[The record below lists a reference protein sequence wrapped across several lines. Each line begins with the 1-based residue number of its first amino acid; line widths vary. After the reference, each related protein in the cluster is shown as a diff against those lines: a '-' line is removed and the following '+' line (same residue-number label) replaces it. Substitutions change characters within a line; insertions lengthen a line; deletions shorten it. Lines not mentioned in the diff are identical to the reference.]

1 MNFLIDAN
9 LPRRLVRI
17 FQERGH
23 DAVHTLD
30 LPEGNA
36 TVDAALLD
44 YSEKNNCV
52 ITTKDSDFSTSFWL
66 QNRPNKLL
74 LISTGN
80 IRNAELEILL
90 IANFDQLISALTE
103 NRYVEL
109 TREHIIVHA

>member
-23 DAVHTLD
+23 NAVHTLD

-36 TVDAALLD
+36 TADAALLD

-52 ITTKDSDFSTSFWL
+52 VTTKDSDFSTSFWL
-66 QNRPNKLL
+66 QDQPNKLL

-80 IRNAELEILL
+80 IRNAQLESLLVENFRQL
-90 IANFDQLISALTE
+90 IAALTE

-109 TREHIIVHA
+109 TRDHVIVHA

>member
-23 DAVHTLD
+23 DAVHTLE

-36 TVDAALLD
+36 IADAALLD

-66 QNRPNKLL
+66 QNLPNKLL

-80 IRNAELEILL
+80 IRNAELETLL

-109 TREHIIVHA
+109 TREHIISHA

>member
-9 LPRRLVRI
+9 LPRRIVRI

-23 DAVHTLD
+23 DAVHTLE

-36 TVDAALLD
+36 TPDVALLD
-44 YSEKNNCV
+44 YAEQNNCV
-52 ITTKDSDFSTSFWL
+52 ITTKDSDFSSSFWL
-66 QNRPNKLL
+66 QNRPSKLL

-80 IRNAELEILL
+80 IKNAELETLL
-90 IANFDQLISALTE
+90 IANFEQMITALTE

-109 TREHIIVHA
+109 TQEHIIVHA

>member
-9 LPRRLVRI
+9 LPRRLARI
-17 FQERGH
+17 FQERSH
-23 DAVHTLD
+23 NAVHTLD

-36 TVDAALLD
+36 TADAALLEYAD
-44 YSEKNNCV
+44 ENNCT

-80 IRNAELEILL
+80 IRNAELETLL
-90 IANFDQLISALTE
+90 IANFDQLISALIE

-109 TREHIIVHA
+109 TREHVIVHA

>member
-36 TVDAALLD
+36 TADAALLD

-66 QNRPNKLL
+66 QSRPNKLL

-80 IRNAELEILL
+80 IRNAELETLL

-103 NRYVEL
+103 NRYIEL
-109 TREHIIVHA
+109 TREHVIAHA

>member
-66 QNRPNKLL
+66 QNRPSNSLYP
-74 LISTGN
+74 T
-80 IRNAELEILL
+80 
-90 IANFDQLISALTE
+90 LTS
-103 NRYVEL
+103 
-109 TREHIIVHA
+109 

>member
-9 LPRRLVRI
+9 LPRRIVRI

-23 DAVHTLD
+23 NAVHTLD
-30 LPEGNA
+30 LPEGN
-36 TVDAALLD
+36 TTTDAALLD
-44 YSEKNNCV
+44 YAGKNNCAV
-52 ITTKDSDFSTSFWL
+52 ATKDSDFSTSFWL
-66 QNRPNKLL
+66 QDRPNKLL

-80 IRNAELEILL
+80 IRNAELDTLL
-90 IANFDQLISALTE
+90 TTNFDPLILALAE

>member
-9 LPRRLVRI
+9 LPRRLVHV

-23 DAVHTLD
+23 NAVHTLD

-36 TVDAALLD
+36 TADTTLLD
-44 YSEKNNCV
+44 YSEQNNCA

-66 QNRPNKLL
+66 QNRPQKLL

-80 IRNAELEILL
+80 IRNAELETLL
-90 IANFDQLISALTE
+90 IANFDQLILALIE

-109 TREHIIVHA
+109 TREHVVVHA

>member
-9 LPRRLVRI
+9 LPRRIVRI

-23 DAVHTLD
+23 NAVHTLE

-36 TVDAALLD
+36 TPDIALLD

-66 QNRPNKLL
+66 QNRPDKLL

-80 IRNAELEILL
+80 IRNTELETLL
-90 IANFDQLISALTE
+90 IANFDQLISALVE

-109 TREHIIVHA
+109 TREHVIVHA

>member
-9 LPRRLVRI
+9 LPRRIVRI

-23 DAVHTLD
+23 NAVHTLD

-36 TVDAALLD
+36 TADVALLD

-66 QNRPNKLL
+66 QDRPNKLL

-80 IRNAELEILL
+80 IRNAELETLL
-90 IANFDQLISALTE
+90 TANFDQLILALTE

-109 TREHIIVHA
+109 TREHVIVHA

>member
-17 FQERGH
+17 FQERGYY
-23 DAVHTLD
+23 AVHTLD

-44 YSEKNNCV
+44 YSDKNNCV

-66 QNRPNKLL
+66 QDRPNKLL

-80 IRNAELEILL
+80 IRNSELETLL
-90 IANFDQLISALTE
+90 IANFEQLPLVS
-103 NRYVEL
+103 
-109 TREHIIVHA
+109 

>member
-1 MNFLIDAN
+1 MNFLVDAN

-23 DAVHTLD
+23 RAIHTLE

-36 TVDAALLD
+36 TTDSALLD
-44 YSEKNNCV
+44 YAEQNNCV
-52 ITTKDSDFSTSFWL
+52 VTTKDSDFSTSFWL
-66 QNRPNKLL
+66 QNSPQKLL

-80 IRNAELEILL
+80 IRNTDLETLL
-90 IANFDQLISALTE
+90 ISNFDQLISGLTE

-109 TREHIIVHA
+109 TREHVIVHA

>member
-23 DAVHTLD
+23 SAVHTLE

-36 TVDAALLD
+36 TPDSALLD
-44 YSEKNNCV
+44 YSERNNCV
-52 ITTKDSDFSTSFWL
+52 VTTKDSDFSTSFWL
-66 QNRPNKLL
+66 QNRPQKLL

-80 IRNAELEILL
+80 IRNTDLESLL
-90 IANFDQLISALTE
+90 MANFDQLISALAE

-109 TREHIIVHA
+109 TCEHVIVHT

>member
-9 LPRRLVRI
+9 LPRRLIRI

-23 DAVHTLD
+23 GAVHTLE
-30 LPEGNA
+30 LPDGNG
-36 TVDAALLD
+36 TTDPVLLD
-44 YSEKNNCV
+44 YAEQNNCV

-66 QNRPNKLL
+66 QNRPQKLL

-80 IRNAELEILL
+80 IRNAELETLL
-90 IANFDQLISALTE
+90 IGNFNQLISALNE

-109 TREHIIVHA
+109 TREHVIVHA

>member
-9 LPRRLVRI
+9 LPRRITRV

-23 DAVHTLD
+23 SAVHTLD

-36 TVDAALLD
+36 TADIALLD

-52 ITTKDSDFSTSFWL
+52 ITTKDSDFSTAFWL
-66 QNRPNKLL
+66 QNRPQKLL

-80 IRNAELEILL
+80 IRNVELETLL

-109 TREHIIVHA
+109 TREHVVVHA